1 MVDHNQFR
9 IKQLAYKWLQGTCT
23 PEEEAELQQW
33 YETSNSEPLPIP
45 EELATDEQQL
55 KELLFLH
62 IKQEIQASKIKRI
75 PQWVKLS
82 GIAAALA
89 MLFILPLY
97 LVKRTNREIPQSATS
112 TQQQVHPGVK
122 AAVLTLADGTKID
135 LSNQQQHILHQ
146 DAQVKV
152 TTTASGTVQ
161 YQFTAGKRANPNR
174 TNTIETPIGT
184 EYTIILADGS
194 KVWLNAGS
202 ILTFPESFASNSR
215 EVKLSGEAY
224 FEVSHDS
231 KRPFYVRS
239 NEQTIR
245 VFGTHFNVRS
255 YPGEHNKTTL
265 MEGSVQV
272 SQFGKSKMLKPG
284 QAAFTTG
291 GDLIVAEA
299 NIEEAMAWKNGL
311 FYFESTPI
319 KDALAAIKRWYNVDI
334 VYKGT
339 NEKRELTGKIK
350 RNSTAQQLVETLNF
364 LDIKCR
370 LQNNKIEVEL

>member
-1 MVDHNQFR
+1 MADNNQFR
-9 IKQLAYKWLQGTCT
+9 IKQLAYKWLKGACT
-23 PEEEAELQQW
+23 PEEEAELQEW
-33 YETSNSEPLPIP
+33 YEANDGEPLPIP
-45 EELATDEQQL
+45 EEIATDEQQL
-55 KELLFLH
+55 KALLLSQ
-62 IKQEIQASKIKRI
+62 IKQEIQASKIRRI
-75 PQWVKLS
+75 PQWAKLG

-97 LVKRTNREIPQSATS
+97 LVKRTNREISQSAAS

-122 AAVLTLADGTKID
+122 AAILTLSDGTKID

-146 DAQVKV
+146 DAQMKV

-161 YQFTAGKRANPNR
+161 YQFTASKRAAPNR

-184 EYTIILADGS
+184 EYAIILADGS

-202 ILTFPESFASNSR
+202 ILTFPESFAADSR

-224 FEVSHDS
+224 FEVSHD
-231 KRPFYVRS
+231 KNRPFYVRS

-245 VFGTHFNVRS
+245 VFGTHFNVLS
-255 YPGEHNKTTL
+255 YPGENNRTTL

-284 QAAFTTG
+284 QAAFAAAG
-291 GDLIVAEA
+291 NLVVQEA
-299 NIEEAMAWKNGL
+299 NIEEAMAWKNGF

-319 KDALAAIKRWYNVDI
+319 KDALSAIKRWYNVDI
-334 VYKGT
+334 IYKGT
-339 NEKRELTGKIK
+339 NENRELTGKIK

-364 LDIKCR
+364 LDIKCQLR
-370 LQNNKIEVEL
+370 NNKIEVEL

>member
-9 IKQLAYKWLQGTCT
+9 IKQLAYKWLQGTCS

-33 YETSNSEPLPIP
+33 YETSNGEPLPIP
-45 EELATDEQQL
+45 EEIATDEQQL

-62 IKQEIQASKIKRI
+62 IKQEIQASKIKRL
-75 PQWVKLS
+75 PKWVKLS

-89 MLFILPLY
+89 LLFILPLY
-97 LVKRTNREIPQSATS
+97 LVKRTTEDSPQVAVK
-112 TQQQVHPGVK
+112 TQEQVHPGIK

-135 LSNQQQHILHQ
+135 LSAHQQSVLHQ
-146 DAQVKV
+146 DEQVKIV
-152 TTTASGTVQ
+152 TTASGTVQ
-161 YQFTAGKRANPNR
+161 YQFTASKNTAASR

-202 ILTFPESFASNSR
+202 VLTFHESFASNSR
-215 EVKLSGEAY
+215 EVKLTGEAY

-245 VFGTHFNVRS
+245 VLGTHFNVSS
-255 YPGEHNKTTL
+255 YPNENNKTTL
-265 MEGSVQV
+265 IAGSVQV

-284 QAAFTTG
+284 QAAFTTAG
-291 GDLIVAEA
+291 NLIVAEA
-299 NIEEAMAWKNGL
+299 NIEEAMAWRNGI

-319 KDALAAIKRWYNVDI
+319 KDALAAIKRWYNVDV

-339 NEKRELTGKIK
+339 NLKRELTGKIK
-350 RNSTAQQLVETLNF
+350 RNSTAKELVETLNF
-364 LDIKCR
+364 LDIKCQLR
-370 LQNNKIEVEL
+370 NNKIEVEL

>member
-9 IKQLAYKWLQGTCT
+9 IKQLAYKWLQGTCS

-33 YETSNSEPLPIP
+33 YETSNGEPLPIP
-45 EELATDEQQL
+45 EEIATDEQQL

-62 IKQEIQASKIKRI
+62 IKQEIQASKIKRL
-75 PQWVKLS
+75 PKWVKLS

-89 MLFILPLY
+89 LLFILPLY
-97 LVKRTNREIPQSATS
+97 LVKRTTEDSPQVAVK
-112 TQQQVHPGVK
+112 TQEQVHPGIK

-135 LSNQQQHILHQ
+135 LSAHQQSVLHQ
-146 DAQVKV
+146 DEQVKIV
-152 TTTASGTVQ
+152 TTASGTVQ
-161 YQFTAGKRANPNR
+161 YQFTASKNTAASR

-202 ILTFPESFASNSR
+202 VLTFHESFASNSR

-245 VFGTHFNVRS
+245 VLGTHFNVSS
-255 YPGEHNKTTL
+255 YPNENNKTTL
-265 MEGSVQV
+265 IAGSVQV

-284 QAAFTTG
+284 QAAFTTAG
-291 GDLIVAEA
+291 NLIVAEA
-299 NIEEAMAWKNGL
+299 NIEEAMAWRNGI

-319 KDALAAIKRWYNVDI
+319 KDALAAIKRWYNVDV

-339 NEKRELTGKIK
+339 NLKRELTGKIK
-350 RNSTAQQLVETLNF
+350 RNSTAKELVETLNF
-364 LDIKCR
+364 LDIKCQLR
-370 LQNNKIEVEL
+370 NNKIEVEL

>member
-1 MVDHNQFR
+1 MADNNQFR
-9 IKQLAYKWLQGTCT
+9 IKQLAYKWLKGTST
-23 PEEEAELQQW
+23 PEEETELQEW
-33 YETSNSEPLPIP
+33 YKANDDEPLNIP
-45 EELATDEQQL
+45 EEIATDEQQL
-55 KELLFLH
+55 KELLLS
-62 IKQEIQASKIKRI
+62 QIQQQIQRSKIKRI
-75 PQWVKLS
+75 PQWAKLG

-89 MLFILPLY
+89 LLFVLPLY
-97 LVKRTNREIPQSATS
+97 LVKRTTGDTPLVAVKPL
-112 TQQQVHPGVK
+112 QQVHPGIK
-122 AAVLTLADGTKID
+122 AAALTLADGTKID
-135 LSNQQQHILHQ
+135 LSAHQQSVLHQ
-146 DAQVKV
+146 DEQVKIV
-152 TTTASGTVQ
+152 TTASGTVQ
-161 YQFTAGKRANPNR
+161 YQFTASKNTAASR

-202 ILTFPESFASNSR
+202 VLTFPESFASNSR

-245 VFGTHFNVRS
+245 VFGTHFNVSS
-255 YPGEHNKTTL
+255 YPNENNKTTL
-265 MEGSVQV
+265 IAGSVQV

-291 GDLIVAEA
+291 GNLIVAEA
-299 NIEEAMAWKNGL
+299 NIEEAMAWKNGF

-334 VYKGT
+334 VYKET

>member
-33 YETSNSEPLPIP
+33 YETSNGEPLPIP

-89 MLFILPLY
+89 LLFILPLY
-97 LVKRTNREIPQSATS
+97 LVKRTTGDTPQVAVK
-112 TQQQVHPGVK
+112 TQQQVHPGIK

-135 LSNQQQHILHQ
+135 LSAHQQSVLHQ
-146 DAQVKV
+146 DEQVKV
-152 TTTASGTVQ
+152 VTTASGTVQ
-161 YQFTAGKRANPNR
+161 YQFTASKNTAAIR

-202 ILTFPESFASNSR
+202 VLTFPESFASNSR

-245 VFGTHFNVRS
+245 VFGTHFNVSS
-255 YPGEHNKTTL
+255 YPNENNKTTL
-265 MEGSVQV
+265 IAGSVQV

-284 QAAFTTG
+284 QAAFTSG
-291 GDLIVAEA
+291 GNLIVAEA
-299 NIEEAMAWKNGL
+299 NIEEAMAWKNGF

>member
-1 MVDHNQFR
+1 M
-9 IKQLAYKWLQGTCT
+9 
-23 PEEEAELQQW
+23 
-33 YETSNSEPLPIP
+33 
-45 EELATDEQQL
+45 
-55 KELLFLH
+55 
-62 IKQEIQASKIKRI
+62 
-75 PQWVKLS
+75 KLS

-89 MLFILPLY
+89 LLFILPLY
-97 LVKRTNREIPQSATS
+97 LVKRTTEDSPQVAVK
-112 TQQQVHPGVK
+112 TQQQVHPGIK

-135 LSNQQQHILHQ
+135 LSAHQQSVLHQ
-146 DAQVKV
+146 DEQVKIV
-152 TTTASGTVQ
+152 TTASGTVQ
-161 YQFTAGKRANPNR
+161 YQFTASKNTAASR

-202 ILTFPESFASNSR
+202 VLTFPESFASNSR

-245 VFGTHFNVRS
+245 VFGTHFNVSS
-255 YPGEHNKTTL
+255 YPNENNKTTL
-265 MEGSVQV
+265 IAGSVQV

-291 GDLIVAEA
+291 GNLIVAEA
-299 NIEEAMAWKNGL
+299 NIEEAMAWKNGF

>member
-9 IKQLAYKWLQGTCT
+9 IKQLAYKWIQGTCT
-23 PEEEAELQQW
+23 PEEEAELQEW
-33 YETSNSEPLPIP
+33 YETSNGEPLPIP

-62 IKQEIQASKIKRI
+62 INQEIQASKIKRI
-75 PQWVKLS
+75 PKWVKLS

-89 MLFILPLY
+89 LLFILPLY
-97 LVKRTNREIPQSATS
+97 LVKRTTEDSPQVAVK
-112 TQQQVHPGVK
+112 TQEQVHPGIK

-135 LSNQQQHILHQ
+135 LSAQQQSVLHQ
-146 DAQVKV
+146 DEQVKV
-152 TTTASGTVQ
+152 ITTASGTVQ
-161 YQFTAGKRANPNR
+161 YQFTASKNTDTSR

-202 ILTFPESFASNSR
+202 VLTFPESFASNSR

-245 VFGTHFNVRS
+245 VFGTHFNVSS
-255 YPGEHNKTTL
+255 YPNENNKTTL
-265 MEGSVQV
+265 IAGSVQV

-291 GDLIVAEA
+291 GNLIVAEA
-299 NIEEAMAWKNGL
+299 NIEEAMAWKNGF
-311 FYFESTPI
+311 FYFELTPI

-339 NEKRELTGKIK
+339 NLKRELTGKIK
-350 RNSTAQQLVETLNF
+350 RNSTAKELVETLNF
-364 LDIKCR
+364 LDIKCQLR
-370 LQNNKIEVEL
+370 NNKIEVEL

>member
-1 MVDHNQFR
+1 MVDNNQFR
-9 IKQLAYKWLQGTCT
+9 IKQLAYKWLNGTCT
-23 PEEEAELQQW
+23 PEEEAELQEW
-33 YETSNSEPLPIP
+33 YEVNDGEPLPIP

-55 KELLFLH
+55 KERLLSQ
-62 IKQEIQASKIKRI
+62 IKQEIQTSKIRRI
-75 PQWVKLS
+75 PKWAKLG

-97 LVKRTNREIPQSATS
+97 LVKRTNRETPLSAVS
-112 TQQQVHPGVK
+112 TQQQVHPGIK

-135 LSNQQQHILHQ
+135 LSNQRHILHQ
-146 DAQVKV
+146 DAQMKI

-161 YQFTAGKRANPNR
+161 YQFMAGKRADPNR

-184 EYTIILADGS
+184 EYAIILADGS

-202 ILTFPESFASNSR
+202 ILTFPESFAADSR
-215 EVKLSGEAY
+215 EVKLSGEGY
-224 FEVSHDS
+224 FEVSHE
-231 KRPFYVRS
+231 KNRPFYVRS

-255 YPGEHNKTTL
+255 YPDEHNKTTL
-265 MEGSVQV
+265 IEGSVQV
-272 SQFGKSKMLKPG
+272 SQFGRSKMLKPG
-284 QAAFTTG
+284 QAAFALAG
-291 GDLIVAEA
+291 NLMVQEA
-299 NIEEAMAWKNGL
+299 NIDEAMAWKNGF

-334 VYKGT
+334 IYKGT
-339 NEKRELTGKIK
+339 NENRELTGKIK

-364 LDIKCR
+364 LDIKCQLR
-370 LQNNKIEVEL
+370 NNKIEVEL